1 MRFCREILEP
11 TEGWARLSLRPPPR
25 LDFHL
30 EASADSI
37 FNACF
42 PPSSAEEGAEAGV
55 CPLTIELLPHL
66 ALGGL
71 QLNVPPE
78 VTGHLSVVGER
89 CVDGE
94 LSFRG
99 F

>member
-1 MRFCREILEP
+1 MP
-11 TEGWARLSLRPPPR
+11 VPRPV
-25 LDFHL
+25 
-30 EASADSI
+30 A
-37 FNACF
+37 
-42 PPSSAEEGAEAGV
+42 AEEGARQGA
-55 CPLTIELLPHL
+55 CPLTVELLPHL

-78 VTGHLSVVGER
+78 VTRHLSVVGER
-89 CVDGE
+89 RVDGE

>member
-11 TEGWARLSLRPPPR
+11 TEGWARLSLRPLPR

-30 EASADSI
+30 EASADRI
-37 FNACF
+37 FHVCF
-42 PPSSAEEGAEAGV
+42 PPSSAEEGAEERV
-55 CPLTIELLPHL
+55 FPLTVELLPHL

-78 VTGHLSVVGER
+78 VTGHLSMVGER